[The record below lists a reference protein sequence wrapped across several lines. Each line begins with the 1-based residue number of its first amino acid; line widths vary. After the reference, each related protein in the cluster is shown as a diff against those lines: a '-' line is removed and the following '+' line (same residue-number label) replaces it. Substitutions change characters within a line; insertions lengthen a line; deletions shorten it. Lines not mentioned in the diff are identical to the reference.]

1 LELHPITGRTH
12 QLRIHCAE
20 VGSGIVGDS
29 LYGDNPIE
37 WHGNDAQL
45 DTKQIKQQEVED
57 ASIPKTLR
65 LHAHKL
71 TFPHPKS
78 GENVTFESPK
88 SW

>member
-1 LELHPITGRTH
+1 MTTRIF

-20 VGSGIVGDS
+20 VGSCIVGDS

-37 WHGNDAQL
+37 WRGNDAQL
-45 DTKQIKQQEVED
+45 DTNQEGIKQQVIED
-57 ASIPKTLR
+57 SSTPNTLR

-78 GENVTFESPK
+78 GENVTFETPK
-88 SW
+88 FW